1 MHVVEEKLSRRGV
14 GPLSAAYS
22 SKAKLN
28 NADAS
33 VRGKILSLLDC
44 ALRRW
49 GACVVVLVAD

>member
-1 MHVVEEKLSRRGV
+1 MEEKLSRRGV